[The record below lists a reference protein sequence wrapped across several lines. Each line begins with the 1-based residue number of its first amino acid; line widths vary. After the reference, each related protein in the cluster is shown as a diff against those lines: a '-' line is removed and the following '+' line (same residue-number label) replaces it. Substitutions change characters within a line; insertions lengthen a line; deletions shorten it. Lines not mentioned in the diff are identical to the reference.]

1 MRRFQQLGEYW
12 ARLSARER
20 RLAIIVVTLV
30 VLAGALISA
39 RRALDR
45 IQDLDQQIMMLEDGL
60 VSSAQQIKVR
70 EAVEAEYQKVA
81 WQHSSAWTEAEILD
95 RLRNEIFRLAQN
107 MPSPLN
113 EEGIAEQVENES
125 GYLIG
130 RPQLGEGSL
139 EEDEEGYRE
148 YRIRVRIQDEPFPN
162 FVNYIER
169 LQMSP
174 QSLRI
179 DALEMTRRVLDNHV
193 TATLEITR
201 IIVDR
206 HETPWT
212 KVAQGLD
219 AWVNRGC
226 QISRGPA
233 VGAEADEAVVL
244 EPAGPQ
250 GAAYLEVEVEAGA
263 SYELQFTAKAA
274 GEAVVQ
280 VYDSGAGANL
290 EGDLPLVSD
299 GRFHRYYVRFTV
311 GPSGRSTG
319 IRVPLVMLK
328 GPDTRVYL
336 AGVSLRRRMT

>member
-1 MRRFQQLGEYW
+1 MRRFRQFAEYW
-12 ARLSARER
+12 AQLSARER
-20 RLAIIVVTLV
+20 RLAIIVATLV
-30 VLAGALISA
+30 VLAGVLISA

-45 IQDLDQQIMMLEDGL
+45 IQDLDQQILLVEDGL

-139 EEDEEGYRE
+139 EQDEEGYRE

-162 FVNYIER
+162 FVDYIER

-179 DALEMTRRVLDNHV
+179 DALELTRRVLDNHV
-193 TATLEITR
+193 TASLDITR
-201 IIVDR
+201 IIVNR
-206 HETPWT
+206 RETPWS
-212 KVAQGLD
+212 KVPQGLD

-226 QISRGPA
+226 RITRGPA

-250 GAAYLEVEVEAGA
+250 GAAYLELEVEAGA
-263 SYELQFTAKAA
+263 TYEVQFIAKAS
-274 GEAVVQ
+274 GNAVVQ
-280 VYDSGAGANL
+280 VYDSSAGANL
-290 EGDLPLVSD
+290 EGELPLEND
-299 GRFHRYYVRFTV
+299 GRFHSYRLRFTV
-311 GPSGRSTG
+311 APSGPGAGLRL
-319 IRVPLVMLK
+319 PFVMLK
-328 GPDTRVYL
+328 SADAQVCL
-336 AGVSLRRRMT
+336 AGVSIRKRVA